1 MKRFV
6 KYGVVGAGLL
16 ATMLASAGVAQT
28 TEMVVAANNAPLMR
42 GNSTLA
48 TLPAGQR
55 VPVLRRE
62 GAWIGTRAIVNGRAI
77 GGWLWQ
83 DQVATPQQFAQRAAP
98 RRYSY
103 QPAPG
108 VRRYSYMPAV
118 PGAATPWRGP
128 YPYALPYLW
137 PDSRDYVTGGVRSGS
152 PLVMGATRYGRQY
165 WRADRKII
173 GY

>member
-1 MKRFV
+1 MFV
-6 KYGVVGAGLL
+6 GDGLAQATAGEEVIVM
-16 ATMLASAGVAQT
+16 T
-28 TEMVVAANNAPLMR
+28 NNAPLMR
-42 GNSTLA
+42 GDSTLA

-62 GAWIGTRAIVNGRAI
+62 GPWVGTRATIKGRTI
-77 GGWLWQ
+77 GGWLWHG
-83 DQVATPQQFAQRAAP
+83 QVATPGQFAQAPAA
-98 RRYSY
+98 RRYSF
-103 QPAPG
+103 QPAPA
-108 VRRYSYMPAV
+108 VRRYSYVPAV

-137 PDSRDYVTGGVRSGS
+137 PDMGDYVTGGVRSGS